1 MADADTRA
9 KRQSATCMLVPS
21 LLSGVYPSTSGV
33 VQAEWQAIAW
43 MYSGI
48 KAGEAVTWGTDIILR
63 GVNAITGEYVYIIGQ
78 YKEP

>member
-1 MADADTRA
+1 MADADTRL

-21 LLSGVYPSTSGV
+21 MLSGVYPDTNGI

-48 KAGEAVTWGTDIILR
+48 TAGGASVGLSIPGFFGSTLHPTLPLFKGSNL
-63 GVNAITGEYVYIIGQ
+63 
-78 YKEP
+78 